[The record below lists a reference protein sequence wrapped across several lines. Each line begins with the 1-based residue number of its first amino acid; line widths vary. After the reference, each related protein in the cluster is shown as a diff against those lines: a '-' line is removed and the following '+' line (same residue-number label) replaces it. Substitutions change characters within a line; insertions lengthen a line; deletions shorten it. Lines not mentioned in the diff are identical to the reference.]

1 MLIEQ
6 NNRCRKT
13 EKKCIPTLAKSD
25 SFCYLTTSSLTDTD
39 MQYNSALRLLIP
51 AAAAILCFACNGS
64 AEKTNTAEA
73 PKTTADTAKAPE
85 KSAGDSADAP
95 AKRAP
100 AINIFDTLAVKKI
113 VLCMKDSAA
122 AMDRI
127 GMKLGAIYGG
137 KLAKCIKDNKLTVT
151 GAPMAWYKT
160 QKAPYFFEA
169 GMPVDKAPA
178 KLPPG
183 VFVKELP
190 AGNVMIARYFGPYEM
205 MGMAYEAAADR
216 MKSGNIRAD
225 GPPYEV
231 YIGDPMI
238 QKDPYKVQTD
248 VVFPVKAQE
257 KN

>member
-1 MLIEQ
+1 
-6 NNRCRKT
+6 
-13 EKKCIPTLAKSD
+13 
-25 SFCYLTTSSLTDTD
+25 
-39 MQYNSALRLLIP
+39 MQYNSALRLLLCS
-51 AAAAILCFACNGS
+51 AATLFIFACNDS
-64 AEKTNTAEA
+64 AEK
-73 PKTTADTAKAPE
+73 PKTGETPKTAADSGKTAA
-85 KSAGDSADAP
+85 KSAGDSADTP
-95 AKRAP
+95 PKKAP
-100 AINIFDTLAVKKI
+100 AINMFDTLAVKKI

-122 AMDRI
+122 SMDRV

-137 KLAKCIKDNKLTVT
+137 KLAKCIKDGKLAVL

-190 AGNVMIARYFGPYEM
+190 AGNVMIARYFGPYDM

-216 MKSGNIRAD
+216 MKSGKIPAD
-225 GPPYEV
+225 GAPYEV
-231 YIGDPMI
+231 YIGDPVV

-248 VVFPVKAQE
+248 VVFPVKLKE
-257 KN
+257 KE